1 MNASLTHPAPQRPQ
15 PAPAHNPD
23 GTLWL
28 GRRLGG
34 LGLLL
39 ALLVVLALVSLSLG
53 SRPVALAN
61 IWHALWHPTD
71 SAVSEIVWHY
81 RMPRTALAIVVGT
94 ALGAA
99 GVLMQALTRN
109 PLADPGLLGVHSGA
123 AFSVVVSMSF
133 LGITSFG
140 GYAVFA
146 LTGAAIAA
154 AAVQLLA
161 GKAPPSVRQVR
172 LLLAGTAISACLAAA
187 TGIITLF
194 DVHTFDAWRFW
205 MVGGFDGRGLDVLKA
220 AWPLIAMG
228 LVLALTQARALD
240 LLALGDELGQALGQN
255 MLRVRTVG
263 FIAIVLLCGAATAA
277 AGPLGFV
284 GLVVPHMV
292 RLIVGPHWRWILP
305 YGLLAGPVIV
315 LGADVLGRVIARPD
329 EIETGIVMAAVG
341 APVLMT
347 LIVRGGH
354 GPHRGQGRRR
364 GLGLKRLKRMHDERL
379 GPGTSG

>member
-1 MNASLTHPAPQRPQ
+1 MNASLSPPAPGAPL

-23 GTLWL
+23 SALWL
-28 GRRLGG
+28 TRRLGG

-39 ALLVVLALVSLSLG
+39 VLLAVLTMVNLSLG
-53 SRPVALAN
+53 SRPVPLGD
-61 IWHALWHPTD
+61 IWHALWHPAD
-71 SAVSEIVWHY
+71 SAISEIVWHY
-81 RMPRTALAIVVGT
+81 RVPRTALAIVVGT

-109 PLADPGLLGVHSGA
+109 PLADPGLLGVHAGA
-123 AFSVVVSMSF
+123 AFAVVISMSF

-146 LTGAAIAA
+146 LAGAALAA

-187 TGIITLF
+187 TGIITMF

-205 MVGGFDGRGLDVLKA
+205 MVGGFDGRGLGVLQSV
-220 AWPLIAMG
+220 WPLIAVGM
-228 LVLALTQARALD
+228 VLALTQARALD

-255 MLRVRTVG
+255 MLRVRVVG
-263 FIAIVLLCGAATAA
+263 FVAIVLLCGAATAA

-284 GLVVPHMV
+284 GLVVPHV
-292 RLIVGPHWRWILP
+292 VKLIVGPHWRWILP
-305 YGLLAGPVIV
+305 YGLLGGPVIV
-315 LGADVLGRVIARPD
+315 LAADVLGRVIARPD
-329 EIETGIVMAAVG
+329 EIEAGIVMAAVG
-341 APVLMT
+341 APVLML

-364 GLGLKRLKRMHDERL
+364 GLGLKRMKQMHDDRQ
-379 GPGTSG
+379 GPVSE

>member
-1 MNASLTHPAPQRPQ
+1 MNASLSPPAPGAPL
-15 PAPAHNPD
+15 PAPTHNPD
-23 GTLWL
+23 SALWL
-28 GRRLGG
+28 TRRLGG

-39 ALLVVLALVSLSLG
+39 VLLIVLTMVSLSLG
-53 SRPVALAN
+53 SRPVPLGD
-61 IWHALWHPTD
+61 IWHALWHPAD
-71 SAVSEIVWHY
+71 SAISEIVWHY
-81 RMPRTALAIVVGT
+81 RVPRTALAIVVGT

-109 PLADPGLLGVHSGA
+109 PLADPGLLGVHAGA
-123 AFSVVVSMSF
+123 AFAVVISMSF

-146 LTGAAIAA
+146 LAGAALAA

-187 TGIITLF
+187 TGIITMF

-205 MVGGFDGRGLDVLKA
+205 MVGGFDGRGLGVLQSV
-220 AWPLIAMG
+220 WPLIAVG

-255 MLRVRTVG
+255 MLRVRV
-263 FIAIVLLCGAATAA
+263 
-277 AGPLGFV
+277 LGFV
-284 GLVVPHMV
+284 GLVVPHV
-292 RLIVGPHWRWILP
+292 VKLIVGPHWRWILP
-305 YGLLAGPVIV
+305 YGLLGGPVIV
-315 LGADVLGRVIARPD
+315 LAADVLGRVIARPD
-329 EIETGIVMAAVG
+329 EIEAGIVMAAVG
-341 APVLMT
+341 APVLML

-364 GLGLKRLKRMHDERL
+364 GLGLKRMKQMHDDRQ
-379 GPGTSG
+379 GPVS